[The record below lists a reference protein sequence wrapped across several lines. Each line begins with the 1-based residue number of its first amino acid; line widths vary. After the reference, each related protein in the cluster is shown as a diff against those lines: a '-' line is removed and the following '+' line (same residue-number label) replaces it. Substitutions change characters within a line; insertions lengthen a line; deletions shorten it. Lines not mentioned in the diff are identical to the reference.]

1 MDYKNKEN
9 NLPPIYY
16 KIDKFLSYFPNAGSI
31 TGIFLYSFIIY
42 ALTVLIKI
50 FCSKPYNEDDD
61 LYDEDIDD
69 INTLKKR
76 ENRML
81 TDPVFRKNIE
91 ENRKRRALEAVK
103 LLNKIQ

>member
-42 ALTVLIKI
+42 ALTVLVKI
-50 FCSKPYNEDDD
+50 FC
-61 LYDEDIDD
+61 
-69 INTLKKR
+69 
-76 ENRML
+76 
-81 TDPVFRKNIE
+81 
-91 ENRKRRALEAVK
+91 
-103 LLNKIQ
+103 